1 MLIFHINVS
10 HVKLLVVLKAVCE
23 IIRFY
28 FQGMLILCDAT
39 SVLCIS
45 ISVIVLLYFTAH
57 LNSSL
62 DLSMCVCIQ
71 NSVQNQSI

>member
-1 MLIFHINVS
+1 MSVIFLFFFFQAEDGIRDDLVTG
-10 HVKLLVVLKAVCE
+10 VQTCALPILLQAYYV
-23 IIRFY
+23 F
-28 FQGMLILCDAT
+28 
-39 SVLCIS
+39 S
-45 ISVIVLLYFTAH
+45 ISVIVSLYFTAH